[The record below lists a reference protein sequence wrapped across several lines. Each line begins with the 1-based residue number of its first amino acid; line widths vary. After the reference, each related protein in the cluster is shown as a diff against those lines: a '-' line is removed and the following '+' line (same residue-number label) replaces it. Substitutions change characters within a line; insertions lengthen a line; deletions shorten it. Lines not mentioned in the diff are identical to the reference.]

1 MTDAPGGTGAADYAL
16 VLGSNRSPA
25 RHLRFAI
32 RRIAAEY
39 DVIACTPALRT
50 RDADGGRFLN
60 AAVRI
65 RCAQSLEALRQAL
78 HAIEGEAGRVRGGKA
93 VALDIDIV
101 ASVDAAGMTHVHKPD
116 DLRRDYVRTL
126 LGRIGF

>member
-1 MTDAPGGTGAADYAL
+1 MTGAHAPGGAADYAL

-25 RHLRFAI
+25 RHLRLAV
-32 RRIAAEY
+32 RRIVAEY
-39 DVIACTPALRT
+39 DVVACAPALRT

-65 RCAQSLEALRQAL
+65 RSTQSLEALRRAL
-78 HAIEGEAGRVRGGKA
+78 HAIEDEAGRVRGGRA

-101 ASVDAAGMTHVHKPD
+101 ASVDAAGGARVHKSD
-116 DLRRDYVRTL
+116 DLQRDYVRAL
-126 LGRIGF
+126 LRRIGF